1 MLKHLEASDLD
12 AIISQLKNTFS
23 FGDWDKIIL
32 LSERLIK
39 SVDFIRNISKITG
52 TTFGQAERSL
62 MYYYGFAY
70 MATGTAYQK
79 KGFYAEARECILKYG
94 EWSWVVDPQPEDCT
108 WMDYWTRISEINLV
122 VIELLM
128 GKPDALR
135 QIVDYMF
142 AHPEDALAGMITIL
156 EAANQN
162 NLNVDTVLAEIP
174 SDFWK
179 NDSSDGVVNMSYQYK
194 FFYQLSLYEVKRNSL
209 HSSLG
214 NILQAMKLAD
224 KMKNVEDFKAC
235 LEIYESLKDQATP
248 QQEKEYQR
256 ILKGAIRHEEM
267 VAVSIAG
274 IRST

>member
-12 AIISQLKNTFS
+12 ALISQLKNTFS
-23 FGDWDKIIL
+23 FEDWNKIL
-32 LSERLIK
+32 VLSDQLIK
-39 SVDFIRNISKITG
+39 SVEVIRNISKITG
-52 TTFGQAERSL
+52 VQFGQAEKSL

-70 MATGTAYQK
+70 MAAGTAYQK
-79 KGFYAEARECILKYG
+79 KGLYVEAREWILKYG
-94 EWSWVVDPQPEDCT
+94 DWSWVVDPQSEDCT

-122 VIELLM
+122 VIDLLM

-162 NLNVDTVLAEIP
+162 NLNVDAVLAEIP

-179 NDSSDGVVNMSYQYK
+179 NDASDGVVNMSYQYK
-194 FFYQLSLYEVKRNSL
+194 FFYQLSLYELKRNSL
-209 HSSLG
+209 HFSLG
-214 NILQAMKLAD
+214 NILQAMRLAD
-224 KMKNVEDFKAC
+224 KMKNVEDFRAC
-235 LEIYESLKDQATP
+235 IDVYESLKEQATP
-248 QQEKEYQR
+248 QQEKEYKH